1 MSEVTN
7 EQLGIYPPGWV
18 LADTSHPRMPG
29 PSAMQNLLSGPPLHE
44 RMLDLMR
51 LRARFDYIA
60 WNLLKRSG
68 KTEFF
73 HAQTC
78 IGIAFEDMPD
88 LLLKA
93 GSGTD
98 QNELAA
104 EFLHRAIQARN
115 HLAEARVPD
124 EWVHGPITSRDGLA
138 EKWRSL
144 CDAFATITDKPPVYG
159 NEPQREA
166 M

>member
-1 MSEVTN
+1 MN
-7 EQLGIYPPGWV
+7 AQAGMYPPGWV
-18 LADTSHPRMPG
+18 QADSSHPRMPG
-29 PSAMQNLLSGPPLHE
+29 PSAMKNLISGAPLHE

-51 LRARFDYIA
+51 IRARFDYIA
-60 WNLLKRSG
+60 WNRLRYSTG
-68 KTEFF
+68 IEFA
-73 HAQTC
+73 HAQAC

-88 LLLKA
+88 LILKA
-93 GSGTD
+93 GSGAD
-98 QNELAA
+98 ANDLAA

-124 EWVHGPITSRDGLA
+124 EWTHGPITSRDGLG

-144 CDAFATITDKPPVYG
+144 CDAFAAITDKPPLYG
-159 NEPQREA
+159 NAPQTDA

>member
-1 MSEVTN
+1 MPEVTN

-18 LADTSHPRMPG
+18 LANASHPRMPG
-29 PSAMQNLLSGPPLHE
+29 PSAMQNLLSGATLHE

-68 KTEFF
+68 NTEFF

-93 GSGTD
+93 GSGVD
-98 QNELAA
+98 ADDLAA

-124 EWVHGPITSRDGLA
+124 DWVDGSATSRDHLA
-138 EKWRSL
+138 EKWRAL
-144 CDAFATITDKPPVYG
+144 CQAFAVITDKPPLYG
-159 NEPQREA
+159 NDPQTDA